1 MTTRV
6 NGSSAPGAPL
16 PNGTQQREPTIPILP
31 PSPSPS
37 SDRPNPISQIT
48 HGGLGHP
55 PSFSPLTPS
64 TLSAYEKQ
72 YYPSQPISLSGIAS
86 RAFLLGSSLSLST
99 TLSLVLFLH
108 GSPFW
113 RPPFFLATLSL
124 FHFLEFWTTARY
136 NTKAA
141 QVSSFL
147 LNQNGSAY
155 TIAHAAAMAE
165 SLISCT
171 LAVYPPS
178 TFLPDYLTA
187 WTLPAPPSWVGTL
200 TLTLGLI
207 LVPLGQLVRSLAMV
221 QAGGNFNHIVQARK
235 SSSHQL
241 VTGGIYSVSRHPS
254 YFGFFWWGLGTQLV
268 LGNVVCFVGYA
279 GVLWVFFKRRIAGE
293 EEYLVRFFGREYI
306 DYRARTGVWIPFIQ

>member
-1 MTTRV
+1 MSTRV
-6 NGSSAPGAPL
+6 NGSSTAHNPTAAPSNNSP
-16 PNGTQQREPTIPILP
+16 QREPTIPILP
-31 PSPSPS
+31 SSPS
-37 SDRPNPISQIT
+37 SSAGPNPLTQIT

-55 PSFSPLTPS
+55 PSFPPLSPTPPSLT
-64 TLSAYEKQ
+64 AYEKQ

-86 RAFLLGSSLSLST
+86 RAFLLGAALSLSIA
-99 TLSLVLFLH
+99 LSAVLALR

-113 RPPFFLATLSL
+113 RPPFFAATLAL

-165 SLISCT
+165 SLISCLLVT
-171 LAVYPPS
+171 YPPS
-178 TFLPDYLTA
+178 SFLPGFLA
-187 WTLPAPPSWVGTL
+187 RWALPTLPEWVGTL
-200 TLTLGLI
+200 TLTTGLI

-235 SSSHQL
+235 ASSHQL
-241 VTGGIYSVSRHPS
+241 VTSGIYSLSRHPS

-279 GVLWVFFKRRIAGE
+279 VVLWVFFKRRIAG
-293 EEYLVRFFGREYI
+293 
-306 DYRARTGVWIPFIQ
+306 

>member
-1 MTTRV
+1 MATRV
-6 NGSSAPGAPL
+6 NGSVNGSST
-16 PNGTQQREPTIPILP
+16 PNGVIQQEPTIPILP
-31 PSPSPS
+31 SSPASAV
-37 SDRPNPISQIT
+37 PNPLAQIT
-48 HGGLGHP
+48 QGGLGHP
-55 PSFSPLTPS
+55 PSFPALTPATTS
-64 TLSAYEKQ
+64 LTAYEKQ

-86 RAFLLGSSLSLST
+86 RAFLLGFALSLSSV
-99 TLSLVLFLH
+99 LSLVLALQ

-113 RPPFFLATLSL
+113 RPPFFAAALSL

-155 TIAHAAAMAE
+155 TIAHAAAMTE
-165 SLISCT
+165 SLISCL
-171 LAVYPPS
+171 LATYPPS
-178 TFLPDYLTA
+178 TFLPDFLTP
-187 WTLPAPPSWVGTL
+187 WTLPALPAWVSTL
-200 TLTLGLI
+200 TLTTGLL

-235 SSSHQL
+235 ASSHEL
-241 VTGGIYSVSRHPS
+241 VTSGVYSLSRHPS

-293 EEYLVRFFGREYI
+293 STLVVSYL
-306 DYRARTGVWIPFIQ
+306 

>member
-1 MTTRV
+1 MATRV
-6 NGSSAPGAPL
+6 NGSLNGSSTAHPTSNGL
-16 PNGTQQREPTIPILP
+16 PQREPTIPILT
-31 PSPSPS
+31 S
-37 SDRPNPISQIT
+37 STGPNPLAQIT

-55 PSFSPLTPS
+55 PSFPSLTPTPPS
-64 TLSAYEKQ
+64 LTAYEKQ

-86 RAFLLGSSLSLST
+86 RAFLLGAALSFSAA
-99 TLSLVLFLH
+99 LSLVLALQ

-113 RPPFFLATLSL
+113 RPPFFAACLAL

-155 TIAHAAAMAE
+155 TIAHAAAMTE
-165 SLISCT
+165 SLVSCLLVT
-171 LAVYPPS
+171 YPPS
-178 TFLPDYLTA
+178 TFLPDLLTRWA
-187 WTLPAPPSWVGTL
+187 LPAIPAWVGTL
-200 TLTLGLI
+200 ILTTGLI

-241 VTGGIYSVSRHPS
+241 VTSGIYSLSRHPS

-279 GVLWVFFKRRIAGE
+279 VVLWVFFKRRIAGE
-293 EEYLVRFFGREYI
+293 EAYLVRFFGQEYH
-306 DYRARTGVWIPFIQ
+306 DYRARTRVGIPFIR